1 MDLFCFD
8 SGGNLR
14 KWVKLT
20 LLNTRG
26 YTLDLRKRHCLC
38 QCFSLSLVGWRQAGK
53 QEGMEVK
60 RRKEE
65 KEDRR
70 NKRSGEGTWSL
81 EWSVKKDPHS
91 TLNDPSQSP
100 GPMARTAEGEGV
112 LWDSGG
118 CPTITCSF
126 VPLKGLTISHEYKN
140 NQPSKLVCASWVVS
154 LNISSNMPI
163 ILSINRL
170 KIHGTPQGAGGRKLC
185 KALRKV
191 TNFLIS

>member
-1 MDLFCFD
+1 MCRSTKDIGNLPLPSRKCYYTVSYIISSEMMDLFCFD

-140 NQPSKLVCASWVVS
+140 NQPFQTGMCF
-154 LNISSNMPI
+154 M
-163 ILSINRL
+163 
-170 KIHGTPQGAGGRKLC
+170 GG
-185 KALRKV
+185 
-191 TNFLIS
+191 FP